1 MSVGDRSFLR
11 HDFRIQCYTTKH
23 ETMVPLA
30 IGFLVLFSFLFP
42 LLVLL
47 QLCRHR
53 KRLHTPEIR
62 HRFGFLY
69 RSFNIGGEYWEIHE
83 VFRKMILTGLLVFI
97 PDNSRPA
104 VAILVSVLSVASL
117 NYVKPHRNILVFWV
131 AQGSFLVTTFKYL
144 SVILLTNVKV
154 GSDENQISDVIGTLL
169 VVLDATF
176 MIVSCLSMVAVL
188 LVLSSIISKTKKS
201 SKTISS
207 ETETARDIQIRSSVV
222 VPINHTEGS
231 GTAHIY
237 AALKLQQN
245 VRNALHKKLAAKVSD
260 DEKSVNAIQRKSS
273 NHRNRAV
280 AQIKRRH
287 TARSTS
293 IHAKVDA
300 RNKAKRS
307 KALQMCSIFSELH
320 DVSICKIIDQ
330 MHYDVVPNNTVICKQ
345 GEVADIFYLLM
356 AGTAKVEIDGEIVN
370 TMKELD
376 VFGESA
382 LFPNANGKSLR
393 GATVTANS
401 MHGVQMLC
409 LSKENFDIL
418 VRSKTLNEDCMLKLK
433 AIAMTRITNV
443 LKTLKED
450 KSSVEVAVSVDKGG
464 TKVTEPPVNV
474 RNQKGS
480 LEVVLPSN
488 STKEHVEVEEIRIL
502 LSQVIKSPDL
512 LRKIFVKF
520 NHHGGN
526 VNELSR
532 KNFEKLLEKTIERA
546 KKKQK
551 KDWKYLKDETWAVA
565 VGNDNNNGNEKKTI
579 EFARFVTWLGFSNGV
594 ATI

>member
-1 MSVGDRSFLR
+1 
-11 HDFRIQCYTTKH
+11 
-23 ETMVPLA
+23 
-30 IGFLVLFSFLFP
+30 
-42 LLVLL
+42 
-47 QLCRHR
+47 
-53 KRLHTPEIR
+53 LHTPEIR

-117 NYVKPHRNILVFWV
+117 NYVKPHRNIIVFWV

-176 MIVSCLSMVAVL
+176 MIVSCMSMVAVL
-188 LVLSSIISKTKKS
+188 LVLSSIISKDNK
-201 SKTISS
+201 ISS
-207 ETETARDIQIRSSVV
+207 ETETARDIQISSSVV

-231 GTAHIY
+231 GTAHVY

-245 VRNALHKKLAAKVSD
+245 VRNALHKKLAAKISD
-260 DEKSVNAIQRKSS
+260 DEKSVEAIQRKSS

-287 TARSTS
+287 TARSSS

-320 DVSICKIIDQ
+320 DVSIGKIIDQ

-345 GEVADIFYLLM
+345 GDIADIFYLLM

-370 TMKELD
+370 TMKKLD

-409 LSKENFDIL
+409 LSKENFDVL

-443 LKTLKED
+443 PKTLKED
-450 KSSVEVAVSVDKGG
+450 KSSAEVAVEEDKGG
-464 TKVTEPPVNV
+464 TKLMEPPVNV
-474 RNQKGS
+474 RHQKDS
-480 LEVVLPSN
+480 LEVVVLPKN
-488 STKEHVEVEEIRIL
+488 STKEYVEVEEIRIL

-551 KDWKYLKDETWAVA
+551 KI
-565 VGNDNNNGNEKKTI
+565 GNI
-579 EFARFVTWLGFSNGV
+579 
-594 ATI
+594 